1 MSRSGQLPLRDIFL
15 SRISPRL
22 MRNRSLNSL
31 LRICLVCCALVLSVG
46 CGPGSTPVEAP
57 ETATTDLIKQNLQMV
72 VESGEM
78 GSEMMSIQGELDK
91 MADEN
96 PQKATELREDLQE
109 LQGLQGAAAKRKAE
123 EMIEKL

>member
-1 MSRSGQLPLRDIFL
+1 
-15 SRISPRL
+15 
-22 MRNRSLNSL
+22 
-31 LRICLVCCALVLSVG
+31 
-46 CGPGSTPVEAP
+46 VEAP